1 MQAWQ
6 AIPINIKAKHLQK
19 YYFFTN
25 FDINTLLNKTKSIYG
40 QS

>member
-19 YYFFTN
+19 YYFFE
-25 FDINTLLNKTKSIYG
+25 NKCMYD
-40 QS
+40 Q